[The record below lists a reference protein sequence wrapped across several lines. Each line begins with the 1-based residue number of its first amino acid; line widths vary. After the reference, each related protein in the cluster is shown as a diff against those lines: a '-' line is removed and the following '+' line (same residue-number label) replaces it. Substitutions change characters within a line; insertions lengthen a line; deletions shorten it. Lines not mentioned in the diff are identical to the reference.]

1 LSAIHPE
8 EIVDSA
14 SIAAASNKRRS
25 LWALAIRNPSVIFG
39 GTILLI
45 MVAIALLAPFLGTVD
60 PTRIDPAA
68 RNKKPGTEITFR
80 LEDGKTAKRTV
91 LMGTDSLGRDVYSRV
106 IYGTRVSLIVGLSV
120 AIVAVTLGLVIG
132 LVAGYIPWVDGIV
145 MRIMDGLMAIPG
157 ILLAIALVSIWR
169 SGLITVVFAIAV
181 PDIPRVVRLVR
192 SVVLTVR
199 EEPYVEGAISVGTPT
214 WTLMFRHILPNTI
227 APLIV
232 QATFTAAAAIIT
244 EAILSFLGIGIPP
257 ETPSWGN
264 IMAEGRTLFRV
275 FPHNILYPGI
285 FLALT
290 VLAVNIMGDG
300 LRDTLDPK
308 MSKKV

>member
-1 LSAIHPE
+1 MSAITPE
-8 EIVDSA
+8 EVVDSA
-14 SIAAASNKRRS
+14 AIASASTRRRS
-25 LWALAIRNPSVIFG
+25 LWALAIRNPAVIFG
-39 GTILLI
+39 GAILMI
-45 MVAIALLAPFLGTVD
+45 MVAIAVLAPFLGTVD

-68 RNKKPGTEITFR
+68 RNKKPDTEITFH
-80 LEDGKTAKRTV
+80 LDNGTTAKRV
-91 LMGTDSLGRDVYSRV
+91 AIFGTDSLGRDVYSRV
-106 IYGTRVSLIVGLSV
+106 LYGTRVSLIVGVSV
-120 AIVAVTLGLVIG
+120 AILAISLGLVIG
-132 LVAGYIPWVDGIV
+132 LVSGYIRWLDGII

-169 SGLITVVFAIAV
+169 AGLITVVFAIVV
-181 PDIPRVVRLVR
+181 PDVPRVVRLVR
-192 SVVLTVR
+192 SIVLTVR

-232 QATFTAAAAIIT
+232 QATFTAAAAILT

-257 ETPSWGN
+257 EIPTWGN

-285 FLALT
+285 FLAFT
-290 VLAVNIMGDG
+290 VLAINILGDG